1 MNLWGCPNPVVSL
14 SYVSSKY
21 IQNLSTLYHACG
33 YPLGPRVVALF
44 SYRQHCYGLLNGPLL
59 PLLASSPIH
68 LPTLQPNSYS
78 GQSSQ
83 CDALK
88 ALVLLLPAPWLS
100 SVGEKPE
107 SLRNAAPTTSP
118 TSSTALLLLTLL
130 LSHARQF
137 STSGSLHLQLSLLRR
152 VFSWILAS
160 KSLLKCLLLGEAYS
174 NSI

>member
-1 MNLWGCPNPVVSL
+1 MWLPSW
-14 SYVSSKY
+14 SKGG
-21 IQNLSTLYHACG
+21 S
-33 YPLGPRVVALF
+33 PLLLPTALPWP
-44 SYRQHCYGLLNGPLL
+44 SNGPLL

-107 SLRNAAPTTSP
+107 SLWNAAPLP
-118 TSSTALLLLTLL
+118 PQPHPL
-130 LSHARQF
+130 LSSCSLCSCHMPGIFHLGIFALAAF
-137 STSGSLHLQLSLLRR
+137 SAQKGVLLDIGIQ
-152 VFSWILAS
+152 VFA
-160 KSLLKCLLLGEAYS
+160 
-174 NSI
+174 